1 MDFNQAED
9 VILVIGIHKGEVRAL
24 GSTLTQHGILNCDRF
39 MMPLLVTLPS
49 DVQRRLHAP
58 LASVVIQLP
67 SRACRPVIP
76 DDGHRH
82 DLRFI
87 TFGEALVQL
96 EKHRVFAGGVLKGA
110 RKAGVN
116 GRHLRDRPPH
126 APERNRRSVG
136 IDLIKKATVVVWP
149 DIPAHVVQSRLRVS
163 LPDLPEQ

>member
-1 MDFNQAED
+1 MQF
-9 VILVIGIHKGEVRAL
+9 
-24 GSTLTQHGILNCDRF
+24 
-39 MMPLLVTLPS
+39 
-49 DVQRRLHAP
+49 
-58 LASVVIQLP
+58 
-67 SRACRPVIP
+67 
-76 DDGHRH
+76 
-82 DLRFI
+82 
-87 TFGEALVQL
+87 

-126 APERNRRSVG
+126 APERNRRGVG